1 MRQLTIVS
9 GKGGTGKTTI
19 TAAFAALAKNHVMA
33 DGDVDAAD
41 LHLIL
46 TPHIKREEEF
56 YGGRAPS
63 LDKDKCNEC
72 GICMEVCR
80 FEAIHDFAID
90 PISCEGC
97 GLCMHACP
105 QEAIKM
111 EEKFSGHWFISDTRF
126 GPMVHARLGIAEE
139 NSGKLVTLVRQQA
152 RLIAEEENKDLIII
166 DGPPG
171 IGCPVIASITGVN
184 LVLAVTEP
192 TLSGIHDLERVLG
205 VAHHFNVPAM
215 VCINKCDINP
225 ENARKIRDYCQDRN
239 IEVVG
244 EIPYDPVVTRAMV
257 EGQTVVEYG
266 SNVITDIVKRMWER
280 IKAKLQDG
288 LKE

>member
-1 MRQLTIVS
+1 MKQLTVIS

-19 TAAFAALAKNHVMA
+19 TAAFAALAQGQVMA

-46 TPHIKREEEF
+46 DPKMRKQEDF
-56 YGGRAPS
+56 YGGRIPS
-63 LDKDKCNEC
+63 MDRDKCDEC
-72 GICMEVCR
+72 GICMDVCR
-80 FEAIHDFAID
+80 FEAIHDFVID

-105 QEAIKM
+105 NEAIKM
-111 EEKFSGHWFISDTRF
+111 EGKLSGYWYISDTRF
-126 GPMVHARLGIAEE
+126 GPMVHAKLGIAEE

-171 IGCPVIASITGVN
+171 IGCPVIAAITGVDI
-184 LVLAVTEP
+184 VLAVTEP

-205 VAHHFNVPAM
+205 VARYFSVPAM
-215 VCINKCDINP
+215 VCVNKFDINT
-225 ENARKIRDYCQDRN
+225 ENTQKIKEYCRERD

-257 EGQTVVEYG
+257 EGQTVTEYDSG
-266 SNVITDIVKRMWER
+266 VVTETIKKMWARIEAGLGNGFER
-280 IKAKLQDG
+280 
-288 LKE
+288 

>member
-1 MRQLTIVS
+1 MKQLTVIS

-19 TAAFAALAKNHVMA
+19 TAAFAALAQNHVMA

-46 TPHIKREEEF
+46 TPNIKREEEF
-56 YGGRAPS
+56 YGGRAPT
-63 LDKDKCNEC
+63 LDKDKCDQC

-80 FEAIHDFAID
+80 FEAINDFIID
-90 PISCEGC
+90 PVSCEGC

-105 QEAIKM
+105 AYAITMK
-111 EEKFSGHWFISDTRF
+111 EKFSGNWFVSDTRF

-152 RLIAEEENKDLIII
+152 RFIAEDENRDLIII

-171 IGCPVIASITGVN
+171 IGCPVIAAMTGVN
-184 LVLAVTEP
+184 LALVVTEP

-205 VAHHFNVPAM
+205 VAKHFNVPTM

-225 ENARKIRDYCQDRN
+225 ENARRIKDYCQDRD

-244 EIPYDPVVTRAMV
+244 QIPYDPVVTRAMV
-257 EGQTVVEYG
+257 EGLTVVEYN
-266 SNVITDIVKRMWER
+266 SSVTSDIVKRMWESIR
-280 IKAKLQDG
+280 GRLQDG
-288 LKE
+288 LT